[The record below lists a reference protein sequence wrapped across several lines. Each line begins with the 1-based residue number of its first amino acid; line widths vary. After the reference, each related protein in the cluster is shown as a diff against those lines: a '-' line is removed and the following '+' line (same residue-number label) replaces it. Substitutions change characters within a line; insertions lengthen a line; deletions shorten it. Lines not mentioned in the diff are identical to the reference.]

1 MLNQLFES
9 LREWVKFTRRSK
21 DSKKPSWRDSFEG
34 ARELHHGGRRSVTA
48 SREINL
54 PPEPVLPE
62 FMLEQRSLEASWLNI
77 IQLTEPQAKPVSSS
91 LQDRYKP

>member
-9 LREWVKFTRRSK
+9 LREWVEVTRRSK
-21 DSKKPSWRDSFEG
+21 DSKKPSWHDSFEG
-34 ARELHHGGRRSVTA
+34 ARELHYGGRRSVTA
-48 SREINL
+48 SDEINL
-54 PPEPVLPE
+54 PPEPVHPE
-62 FMLEQRSLEASWLNI
+62 FMLELRSSEASWLNI